1 MPLTGELEHLPI
13 IDVIQLI
20 HSTRKSGNLNVYSR
34 KGEGRLIFDN
44 GYIVGASHSDDKLRI
59 GQILLEANII
69 SEADLKKALQLQQ
82 QTGEEKKPLITTL
95 FDHCDMSKDMAYKA
109 LETLIEMTVVEMI
122 SWTKGI
128 FSLDAEVPNFN
139 DNYRYLPT
147 QLEQITLDTQM
158 VLMDALRIFDEKVHA
173 GEIELVDEPLD
184 EMPQLNIA
192 EASEEPSGESD
203 DIVLSED
210 ILGLA
215 DLDQIE
221 KKKPRVFEGLEA
233 FDPAEIHRQV
243 IEKTLPELEIAEKEQ
258 LTTFLSEVST
268 PLFGDDSS
276 LASAPK
282 SQAVIMYTHDEF
294 IQHAIMTVCKKEGI
308 LVFMSSDKQEL
319 DSLIDRTIGKCL
331 EPILVF
337 GGPVDHLEGF
347 TTEEIIDIRAQ
358 KLVRYPNISIIQLAS
373 PLNYSF
379 SLQSLKEG
387 VRAVLPKPYL
397 SERRETYVED
407 IINFFNTFQ
416 AYIRSCF
423 NEERRQQFATLRN
436 SLSGLRLL
444 DKAPNI
450 ALTVL
455 QFVGEF
461 FERSLTLIVDKSD
474 LIAERSLG
482 IVTDKNQGV
491 SAAMKFRIPVVDGSI
506 FQDVIKE
513 GTTHYGPSKDGALE
527 EFLYPEIG
535 APMESTMFLLPL
547 KSNERIITLTYADFG
562 NKKIGQVPLDFL
574 EFFISQAGIAM
585 ENALFRKQMKKS
597 SGP

>member
-69 SEADLKKALQLQQ
+69 SETDLKKALQLQQ
-82 QTGEEKKPLITTL
+82 QTEEEKKPLITTL
-95 FDHCDMSKDMAYKA
+95 FEHCDMSKDMAYKA

-139 DNYRYLPT
+139 DDYRYLPT
-147 QLEQITLDTQM
+147 QLDQITLDTQM

-184 EMPQLNIA
+184 EMPQLDTA

-221 KKKPRVFEGLEA
+221 KKKPRIFEGLEA

-243 IEKTLPELEIAEKEQ
+243 IEKTLPELEIVEKEQ

-276 LASAPK
+276 LVSAPK

-319 DSLIDRTIGKCL
+319 DSLIDRTIGKGL

-347 TTEEIIDIRAQ
+347 TTEEIINIRAQ
-358 KLVRYPNISIIQLAS
+358 KLARYPDISVIQLAS

-387 VRAVLPKPYL
+387 VRAVLPL
-397 SERRETYVED
+397 S
-407 IINFFNTFQ
+407 
-416 AYIRSCF
+416 
-423 NEERRQQFATLRN
+423 
-436 SLSGLRLL
+436 
-444 DKAPNI
+444 
-450 ALTVL
+450 
-455 QFVGEF
+455 
-461 FERSLTLIVDKSD
+461 LIH
-474 LIAERSLG
+474 I
-482 IVTDKNQGV
+482 
-491 SAAMKFRIPVVDGSI
+491 
-506 FQDVIKE
+506 
-513 GTTHYGPSKDGALE
+513 
-527 EFLYPEIG
+527 
-535 APMESTMFLLPL
+535 
-547 KSNERIITLTYADFG
+547 
-562 NKKIGQVPLDFL
+562 
-574 EFFISQAGIAM
+574 
-585 ENALFRKQMKKS
+585 
-597 SGP
+597 

>member
-44 GYIVGASHSDDKLRI
+44 GYIVGASHSDDQLRI

-82 QTGEEKKPLITTL
+82 QAGEEKKPLITTL

-139 DNYRYLPT
+139 DDYRYLPT
-147 QLEQITLDTQM
+147 QLNQITLDTQM

-203 DIVLSED
+203 DLVLSDE

-221 KKKPRVFEGLEA
+221 KKKPRIFKGLEA

-243 IEKTLPELEIAEKEQ
+243 IERTLPELEVEEKKQ

-308 LVFMSSDKQEL
+308 LVFMSSDKLEL

-337 GGPVDHLEGF
+337 DGPVEQLEGF
-347 TTEEIIDIRAQ
+347 TTEEITDIRAQ
-358 KLVRYPNISIIQLAS
+358 KLVRYPNISVIQLAS

-397 SERRETYVED
+397 SERRETYVKD
-407 IINFFNTFQ
+407 LIVFFNTFQ
-416 AYIRSCF
+416 TYIRSCF

-482 IVTDKNQGV
+482 IMTDKNQGA
-491 SAAMKFRIPVVDGSI
+491 SAAMKFRIPVIDGSI
-506 FQDVIKE
+506 FQNVFKE
-513 GTTHYGPSKDGALE
+513 GTTHYGPSKDGTLE

-535 APMESTMFLLPL
+535 APMESTMLLLPL
-547 KSNERIITLTYADFG
+547 KSNDRVITLTYADFG